1 MDGVAIA
8 ALGGLIISLLV
19 RARWVDSVFVPPW
32 RTAKL
37 VGVAIALALAIFYPL
52 GWAAVVVVTG
62 AMLLEPIV
70 LRRPPGGNDRADDSI
85 ADQE

>member
-8 ALGGLIISLLV
+8 ALGGLLISLVL

-37 VGVAIALALAIFYPL
+37 VGVALALTLAIFYPL

-62 AMLLEPIV
+62 AMLLEPIF
-70 LRRPPGGNDRADDSI
+70 LRRPPGVNERGESSTT
-85 ADQE
+85 DQE